1 MKKKET
7 GIIIGVVM
15 IGLMFGLFFGVT
27 LSSATVNTVSDRGG
41 IAHATVDVGSKTSTI
56 NSLNLQTVQ
65 QNRYPTIKS
74 EESDFYSAIHTIN
87 NATCSVIARNNDQF
101 NSNMLMLDDGKI
113 PVIIQLEEAPILEY
127 KTESSLFYSKTVDI
141 SANEEIESAVISYA
155 NTVEYTHAL
164 VKSDIK
170 QANINI
176 TLKREIKNV
185 FNGFSADIFRS
196 DIGKIKDLHHVK
208 AVYPDNVVSITLKDS
223 VSLMNAT
230 YVWQMKDSNNEF
242 VTGENITV
250 AIIDTGIDYIHPDL
264 GGGFGPGYKVIGGY
278 DIYNNDPDP
287 MDDYGHGTH
296 CAGVVAANGTL
307 KGVAPGAKLMA
318 YKVLS
323 SSGSGAS
330 SDVIAGIEMAIDPDG
345 NPTTDDG
352 ADIISMSLG
361 GRGDPDDPI
370 AQAVDTAADA
380 GIIVV
385 VAAGNRGPYKETIDS
400 PGCARKAITVG
411 ASDKSD
417 VIADFSSR
425 GPVIWKEAVLIKP
438 DVLAPGVSIYSTYL
452 NGGYA
457 SFSGTSAATPH
468 VAGAAALLLQGHP
481 DWSPEEVKSA
491 LSSTAIDLNCGVYD
505 QGSGRVDVLDAYLTN
520 ITTVN
525 SSICFGRIMDDTS
538 ELLYVENVGNSS
550 ITVDITAHTVLGA
563 YPNLTDYQNPQEFDY
578 VETNVSN
585 LLIPPNGISAINVS
599 LNIPSDA
606 MEGYYWGTI
615 TISYNDSNLTVPFS
629 FTLLSQLNVYA
640 IDENGEILHPLDVY
654 VYQKPE
660 VTFMDR
666 DQPGL
671 HWENRDHATFNL
683 PSGTYNVHAAELFIY
698 SGRWDE
704 RNSSYILSKNI
715 TVPRLST
722 VNVYL
727 NISDAYE
734 FALSAKTF
742 SNKTIMLRQAKWV
755 ISYEGTDQMGH
766 CLEIQ

>member
-56 NSLNLQTVQ
+56 NSLNLRTVQ

-101 NSNMLMLDDGKI
+101 NSNVLMLDDGKI

-196 DIGKIKDLHHVK
+196 DIEKINDLHHVK

-307 KGVAPGAKLMA
+307 KGVAPGAKLMV

-385 VAAGNRGPYKETIDS
+385 VAAGNRGPHKETIDS

-481 DWSPEEVKSA
+481 DWSPEEVKS
-491 LSSTAIDLNCGVYD
+491 
-505 QGSGRVDVLDAYLTN
+505 GSLVSPV
-520 ITTVN
+520 TVN
-525 SSICFGRIMDDTS
+525 
-538 ELLYVENVGNSS
+538 
-550 ITVDITAHTVLGA
+550 H
-563 YPNLTDYQNPQEFDY
+563 
-578 VETNVSN
+578 
-585 LLIPPNGISAINVS
+585 
-599 LNIPSDA
+599 
-606 MEGYYWGTI
+606 
-615 TISYNDSNLTVPFS
+615 
-629 FTLLSQLNVYA
+629 
-640 IDENGEILHPLDVY
+640 H
-654 VYQKPE
+654 
-660 VTFMDR
+660 
-666 DQPGL
+666 
-671 HWENRDHATFNL
+671 
-683 PSGTYNVHAAELFIY
+683 
-698 SGRWDE
+698 
-704 RNSSYILSKNI
+704 
-715 TVPRLST
+715 
-722 VNVYL
+722 
-727 NISDAYE
+727 
-734 FALSAKTF
+734 
-742 SNKTIMLRQAKWV
+742 
-755 ISYEGTDQMGH
+755 
-766 CLEIQ
+766 